1 METSVKVLIV
11 AGMLSLTYGLLLGI
25 PMAQA
30 RMKGPAAPRLLTN
43 VHLEALI
50 QGAVLLGLAVAAG
63 FSTLPSGLET
73 TAAYLL
79 AVACALG
86 VAGGTTNWLQNVDDP
101 FKAKSPGFML
111 QAASG
116 PVNIV
121 GAVLLLIGVLKAL

>member
-11 AGMLSLTYGLLLGI
+11 AGMLSLTYGLLLGF
-25 PMAQA
+25 PMSQA
-30 RMKGPAAPRLLTN
+30 RMKGPSAPSLLTN

-50 QGAVLLGLAVAAG
+50 QGAVLLGLSVAAS
-63 FSTLPSGLET
+63 FSTLADGLET
-73 TAAYLL
+73 TAAWIL

-86 VAGGTTNWLQNVDDP
+86 LAGGTANWLQKVEDP

-116 PVNIV
+116 PTNVV
-121 GAVLLLIGVLKAL
+121 GAVLLLVGVLKAL